1 MKSYTW
7 WLCLA
12 VVVAGLALAGT
23 AWVSGAEE
31 NENEQHEY
39 GAPPAPMQ
47 MAAHHRPPVEIVLT
61 PGMEGVFWHALN
73 VAKCAARAGAL
84 VIAACHVLLAV
95 WVFLDIRKRGEGHG
109 IFIALALLAGFC
121 GAILYALVRLADTKK
136 A

>member
-1 MKSYTW
+1 MKYYTW

-12 VVVAGLALAGT
+12 VVVTGLTLAGT
-23 AWVSGAEE
+23 ARVVGADEANELATAGQTQGSGHVL
-31 NENEQHEY
+31 QT
-39 GAPPAPMQ
+39 
-47 MAAHHRPPVEIVLT
+47 PPVRVTLT
-61 PGMEGVFWHALN
+61 PAMEAVVWHALKIIKVN
-73 VAKCAARAGAL
+73 L
-84 VIAACHVLLAV
+84 MVILACHVLLAV

>member
-31 NENEQHEY
+31 NENEQHEH

-47 MAAHHRPPVEIVLT
+47 MAPHLRPPVRVVLT
-61 PGMEGVFWHALN
+61 PGMEGVFWHALKIVK
-73 VAKCAARAGAL
+73 VAAL
-84 VIAACHVLLAV
+84 LTVVCHILLAI

-121 GAILYALVRLADTKK
+121 GAILYALVRLADMKK
-136 A
+136 T